1 MEKVSNTEAHWRQA
15 LEKGLVLGKK
25 DTEAFAEFALDK
37 VSRTF
42 ALNIR
47 VLPAPLRQEVMAA
60 YLFCRMADT
69 LEDAPDLD
77 EISKVDLLGRF
88 SELFTPGATSDL
100 PTSQSLANFVDQIP
114 QAWRSSA
121 KWEHLLLCH
130 AEPIFELYRDFSLP
144 VQQSIARCVQEM
156 CSGMGEF
163 TVKQGKTRE
172 GRPLIASLEDLDKY
186 CYYVAGTVGLLLC
199 ELFSHHSRLIH
210 SVKAKALK
218 ALAVSFGLGLQLTNI
233 LKDLHEDRER
243 QVSFLPQS
251 LLEEASLSPEGFLN
265 PDQRLAAGK
274 VWNRLLRKAKQHL
287 EDALEYSCLLPKL
300 EPRMRLFCL
309 WPLFMAAETLVLLA
323 EKREALKEGT
333 HLKISRESVKRI
345 IRETSMRCWSN
356 RLLRA
361 SFQRPMKRLEALLA
375 SPSL

>member
-1 MEKVSNTEAHWRQA
+1 VDKAKQEEWRKALNGGSISEKKEI
-15 LEKGLVLGKK
+15 L
-25 DTEAFAEFALDK
+25 AFAEFSLDQ

-47 VLPAPLRQEVMAA
+47 VLPEQLRQEVMTA

-69 LEDAPDLD
+69 LEDAPDLAED
-77 EISKVDLLGRF
+77 DKVSLLGLF
-88 SELFTPGATSDL
+88 SQLFDGPDSAAQPSGEATSNFILQL
-100 PTSQSLANFVDQIP
+100 PT
-114 QAWRSSA
+114 AWKASA
-121 KWEHLLLCH
+121 SWEHVLLFQ
-130 AEPIFELYRDFSLP
+130 AETIFTLYREFNLQ
-144 VQQSIARCVQEM
+144 VKQSISRCVQEM

-163 TVKQGKTRE
+163 TRRQARTRE
-172 GRPLIASLEDLDKY
+172 GKPLIASLEDLDKY

-199 ELFSHHSRLIH
+199 DLFSHHSPMIH
-210 SVKAKALK
+210 TVKAKALK

-233 LKDLHEDRER
+233 LKDLHEDKDR
-243 QVSFLPQS
+243 QVSFLPQN
-251 LLEEASLSPEGFLN
+251 LLDEASLSSEGFLKAE
-265 PDQRLAAGK
+265 QQQAAGQI
-274 VWNRLLRKAKQHL
+274 WTRLLQKAKAHL

-323 EKREALKEGT
+323 EKREALLEGA
-333 HLKISRESVKRI
+333 HLKISRGSVKRI

-361 SFQRPMKRLEALLA
+361 SFQRPMRKLDALLSVRKA
-375 SPSL
+375 